1 MLPSLQLL
9 EKVSKGI
16 MSVPNRKKESKRKVH
31 FCCFLLCSKAGLRVS
46 ETVSFDLE
54 NKTEKGLYRISKPKG
69 KKERFV
75 YVSKEVIRELKAN
88 N

>member
-46 ETVSFDLE
+46 EAVSFDLE
-54 NKTEKGLYRISKPKG
+54 NKTRQVYIGSKSQKAKKKGWFISL
-69 KKERFV
+69 KKSSE
-75 YVSKEVIRELKAN
+75 N
-88 N
+88 